1 MLLVGLPEE
10 SRVIKACPQ
19 HSLMAV
25 TNDALRIAVGI
36 QYRQKV
42 RQQFVIAVFD
52 CKIFLVI
59 THHRDQ
65 NFFWKREVFGIEAAE
80 DSGRKFGE
88 IDNCI
93 KQIIIFATTRSGRGA
108 GGVIESFANLLLAGV
123 AA

>member
-1 MLLVGLPEE
+1 MFLVGLPEKSCVVE
-10 SRVIKACPQ
+10 ARSQ
-19 HSLMAV
+19 NTLMAV
-25 TNDALRIAVGI
+25 TNDAVRITVSI
-36 QYRQKV
+36 QHRQKV

-93 KQIIIFATTRSGRGA
+93 KQILIFALTRSGRGA
-108 GGVIESFANLLLAGV
+108 GGGIESFANLLLAGV